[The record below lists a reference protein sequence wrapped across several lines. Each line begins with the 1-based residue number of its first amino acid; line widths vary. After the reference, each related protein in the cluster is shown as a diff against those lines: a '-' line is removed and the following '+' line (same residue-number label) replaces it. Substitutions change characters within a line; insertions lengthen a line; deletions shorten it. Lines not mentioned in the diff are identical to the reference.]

1 MRMTEPCA
9 SRTTWL
15 RKSGATTA
23 AAALL
28 LASMPMGTATAQTA
42 SAARFRG
49 EPVTLN
55 FVNAEIEG
63 VARAMSAILRQQ
75 FVVDPRVRGT
85 ITLYSEEPLTP
96 REAYFNFLAALRGLG
111 FTVVEVNGLY
121 KVVPE
126 ADAKLQTGTVD
137 VGNAGRRGDQ
147 ILTQIFRLNH
157 ENANNLVPVLRPL
170 ISPNNTINANPGNNT
185 LVITDYADNLQR
197 IGKIIAAMDTP
208 ASGDVEVI
216 PLRYAV
222 ASDIAPLIQR
232 LSEGGAPGAIAV
244 PGAAGA
250 STLAAPQVIVDG
262 RSNSLIVRSPNP
274 ARMASLRSL
283 IAKLD
288 VAPQGS
294 ATTGNIWVVHLR
306 NADAT
311 KLATVLRAAFSAAS
325 GGAGGAGGPT
335 GSSTPTPTGGVNPA
349 GTAGTGNVSSAA
361 AAPITPAAGPSTGGF
376 IQADPSTNSLIIT
389 APEPLYRQVR
399 SMIDQLD
406 ERRAQVYIESL
417 IVEVTGD
424 NAADFGFQ
432 WQGLIANSSQTNA
445 LVGGTNFGTTGNLL
459 ALTAAQLGGGTATTP
474 TTGSGTAG
482 IGSGAASAAGLIGEG
497 LNVALLHNFYGTIG
511 LAAIARILQS
521 QTNTNIASTPNLVT
535 LDNEEAKIVV
545 GSNVPFVT
553 GQFTNTG
560 VATTSPFQTIERK
573 DVGITLRIRPQIG
586 ENGTIR
592 MTIFQ
597 EASSLSQQVAPGT
610 SNAGPSTN
618 KRSIE
623 SNVVVDD
630 GQIIVLGGLIEDRYT
645 DNKSKVPLLGD
656 IPYLGA
662 LFRSESRTKTR
673 TNLMVFLRPVVMR
686 DADTTNRI
694 SLDRYEQIR
703 SFQREMQPNPSVLVP
718 INESPVIAPIRPSGD
733 TSPISAPQSSPGT
746 TKPVP
751 KQPADATVPV
761 VVPVIVPSAVPASA
775 PASAPGG

>member
-1 MRMTEPCA
+1 MSELRA
-9 SRTTWL
+9 SRATRL
-15 RKSGATTA
+15 RKSGASA
-23 AAALL
+23 LAAALL
-28 LASMPMGTATAQTA
+28 LGSMPPGTAIAQTV

-85 ITLYSEEPLTP
+85 ITLYSEEPLSP
-96 REAYFNFLAALRGLG
+96 RDAYFNFLAALRGLG

-197 IGKIIAAMDTP
+197 IGKIIAAMDVP

-216 PLRYAV
+216 PLKYAV
-222 ASDIAPLIQR
+222 AADIAPLIQR
-232 LSEGGAPGAIAV
+232 LSDGGAPGAVAV

-274 ARMASLRSL
+274 ARMASLRAL
-283 IAKLD
+283 VAKLD
-288 VAPQGS
+288 VAPQGAAAS
-294 ATTGNIWVVHLR
+294 GNIWVIHLK

-311 KLATVLRAAFSAAS
+311 KLATVLRAAFGA
-325 GGAGGAGGPT
+325 AGGGGGGGGGSSSG
-335 GSSTPTPTGGVNPA
+335 GSSTPTSIAGANPA
-349 GTAGTGNVSSAA
+349 GAAGTANTSSAA
-361 AAPITPAAGPSTGGF
+361 AAPITPSAGPSTGGF

-432 WQGLIANSSQTNA
+432 WQGLIASSSQNNA

-459 ALTAAQLGGGTATTP
+459 ALTAAQLGGGTSATP
-474 TTGSGTAG
+474 TTGSGSG
-482 IGSGAASAAGLIGEG
+482 IGGAAAAAGLIGEG
-497 LNVALLHNFYGTIG
+497 LNIALLHNFYGTIG

-645 DNKSKVPLLGD
+645 DNKTKVPLLGD

-686 DADTTNRI
+686 DAETTNRI
-694 SLDRYEQIR
+694 SLERYEQIR
-703 SFQREMQPNPSVLVP
+703 AFQREMKPNPSFLVP
-718 INESPVIAPIRPSGD
+718 INESPVIAPIRTPEETGQLS
-733 TSPISAPQSSPGT
+733 SPQSSPGT
-746 TKPVP
+746 TRPIP
-751 KQPADATVPV
+751 RPPGETPAPV
-761 VVPVIVPSAVPASA
+761 VVPVIVPSAPAAPA
-775 PASAPGG
+775 PASAPGR